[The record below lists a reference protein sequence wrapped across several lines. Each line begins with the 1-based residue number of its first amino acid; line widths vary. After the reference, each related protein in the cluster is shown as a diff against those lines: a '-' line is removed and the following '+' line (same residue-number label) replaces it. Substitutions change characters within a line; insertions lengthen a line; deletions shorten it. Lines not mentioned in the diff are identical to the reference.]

1 MKTNWL
7 NHKNHEKLIVYF
19 AGWSMNGSEV
29 SQLKTADFDVLAVYD
44 YKDLGFDC
52 EQIKGYQEIYVIAWS
67 FGVAVANKLSLPAK
81 KSIAVNGTLK
91 PIDDNFGIMNAFF
104 DQTLATM
111 NEENYQSFLARTFN
125 KTDDRSAIS
134 FREIDEQ
141 REELRILGETFQ
153 NCQMENKFDLAV
165 ISKRDRIF
173 LKRAQTAFWATQNCR
188 TIEIA
193 GAHYPFQNWQSWQEI
208 VEL

>member
-1 MKTNWL
+1 MKTKWL
-7 NHKNHEKLIVYF
+7 HKSENEKLIVYF

-29 SQLKTADFDVLAVYD
+29 SQLKTTDFDVLAVYD
-44 YKDLGFDC
+44 YKDLTFDS
-52 EQIKGYQEIYVIAWS
+52 ELIQPYQEVYIIAWS
-67 FGVAVANKLSLPAK
+67 FGVAVANEVSLPAK

-91 PIDDNFGIMNAFF
+91 PIDDNFGIMDTFF

-141 REELRILGETFQ
+141 REELRILGKTFR
-153 NCQMENKFDLAV
+153 NCQMENHFDLAV

-173 LKRAQTAFWATQNCR
+173 LKRAQNAFWETQNCR
-188 TIEIA
+188 TIEITS
-193 GAHYPFQNWQSWQEI
+193 AHYPFQNWKSWQEI
-208 VEL
+208 IEL

>member
-1 MKTNWL
+1 MKTKWL
-7 NHKNHEKLIVYF
+7 HKSGNEKLIIYF

-29 SQLKTADFDVLAVYD
+29 SHLETSDYDVLAVYD
-44 YKDLGFDC
+44 YKDLTFDS
-52 EQIKGYQEIYVIAWS
+52 ELVQPYQEVYIIAWS
-67 FGVAVANKLSLPAK
+67 FGVAVANELSLSAK

-141 REELRILGETFQ
+141 REELRILGETFR
-153 NCQMENKFDLAV
+153 NSQMENCFDLAL

-173 LKRAQTAFWATQNCR
+173 LKRAQNAFWDTQNCR

-193 GAHYPFQNWQSWQEI
+193 GAHYPFQSWQSWQEMI
-208 VEL
+208 EL

>member
-1 MKTNWL
+1 MKTKWL
-7 NHKNHEKLIVYF
+7 NHKNSEKLILYF

-29 SQLKTADFDVLAVYD
+29 SHLQPADFDVLAVYN
-44 YKDLGFDC
+44 YKDLNFDSA
-52 EQIKGYQEIYVIAWS
+52 QIKGYQEVYVIAWS
-67 FGVAVANKLSLPAK
+67 FGVAVASKLQIPAK
-81 KSIAVNGTLK
+81 RSIAVNGTLK

-111 NEENYQSFLARTFN
+111 SEENYQSFLARTFN
-125 KTDDRSAIS
+125 KTDDRSNIS

-141 REELRILGETFQ
+141 REELRILGETFR
-153 NCQMENKFDLAV
+153 NCQMENCFDLAL

-173 LKRAQTAFWATQNCR
+173 LKRAQMAFWETQSCR

-193 GAHYPFQNWQSWQEI
+193 GAHYPFQSWASWQEI
-208 VEL
+208 IEL